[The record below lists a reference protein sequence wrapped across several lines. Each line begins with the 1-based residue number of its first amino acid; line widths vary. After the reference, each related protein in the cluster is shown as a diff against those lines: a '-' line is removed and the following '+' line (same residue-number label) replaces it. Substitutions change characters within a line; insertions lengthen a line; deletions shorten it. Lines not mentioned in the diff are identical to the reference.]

1 MNQDGSGLRRG
12 APGRCTGPRVGDW
25 VQLSAAV
32 TELTSVG
39 GVPGARLNV
48 GERVVPVWV
57 PLSQLTVTERRGRG
71 ER

>member
-1 MNQDGSGLRRG
+1 MS
-12 APGRCTGPRVGDW
+12 AEYTGPRIGDT
-25 VQLSAAV
+25 VKV
-32 TELTSVG
+32 TGEVTDLTSVG